1 MKGENMGGIKNR
13 RWGTDF
19 CNQCGGETA
28 EEADQ
33 LGGGSRVTR
42 PGRGAVGSWRKTTT
56 RRLPGLAGPRPSEV
70 GREARLLGRERRR
83 IWPWQL
89 RPKGEREGEDGK
101 RRPGKR
107 EKVERNSLRRRAEGE
122 RESFGPENGNS
133 PKEKED
139 LFLVFSF

>member
-70 GREARLLGRERRR
+70 GREARARGGGSGRGSCGPRERGKERMGKGGPGRGKRWRGRVSGGGPREKERALGRKTEIAQKRRR
-83 IWPWQL
+83 IY
-89 RPKGEREGEDGK
+89 
-101 RRPGKR
+101 
-107 EKVERNSLRRRAEGE
+107 
-122 RESFGPENGNS
+122 F
-133 PKEKED
+133 
-139 LFLVFSF
+139 